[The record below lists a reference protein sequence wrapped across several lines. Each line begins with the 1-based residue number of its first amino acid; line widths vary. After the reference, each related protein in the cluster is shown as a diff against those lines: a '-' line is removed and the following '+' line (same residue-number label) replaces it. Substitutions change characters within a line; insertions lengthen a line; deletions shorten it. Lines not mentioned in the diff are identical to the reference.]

1 MTLIDL
7 HDPLV
12 SATGRLLTEK
22 GLLSEAGKTSP
33 PGRHEGK
40 YTGPLILWFRASDY
54 EGPHMSSHSSTENA
68 LLGKTGADRA
78 FFLLR
83 TVFVVA
89 PIAFGLD
96 KFVEI
101 LTDWDKYLA
110 PWINDIVPGNA
121 HQAMLIVGVIEILA
135 GLLVAIAPRCGSL
148 LVAAWLTGIIINLVT
163 LGDFY
168 DVALRDFGLLVGA
181 LALAALAFDRDRHT
195 A

>member
-1 MTLIDL
+1 
-7 HDPLV
+7 
-12 SATGRLLTEK
+12 
-22 GLLSEAGKTSP
+22 
-33 PGRHEGK
+33 
-40 YTGPLILWFRASDY
+40 
-54 EGPHMSSHSSTENA
+54 MSSHSSTENA